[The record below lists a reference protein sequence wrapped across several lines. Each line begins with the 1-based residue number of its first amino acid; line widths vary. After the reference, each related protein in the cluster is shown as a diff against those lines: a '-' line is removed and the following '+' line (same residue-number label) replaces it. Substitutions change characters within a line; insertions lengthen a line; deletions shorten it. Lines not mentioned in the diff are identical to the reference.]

1 MGGYT
6 SNNKKIALNTL
17 YMYLRMLFVMC
28 ISLYTSRVILQILGV
43 DDFGIYNVVGGVVVL
58 FTFINQ
64 AMATSTQRYFSYE
77 LGKKGSGNISKI
89 YSITLRIHVWIAV
102 IILCLAETIGL
113 WFINYKMNFPL
124 GSMKEVNWIYQFSII
139 ACLFQIIRAPYTG
152 MVLSY
157 EKMGFI
163 AFSSIVESIMKLVI
177 VFMLLVC
184 PFDKLIFYAF
194 LTMMVSIG
202 TTIWYMIFCHQKF
215 DNVRYST
222 ESYGKETKEIVHFS
236 GWATFGS
243 IATVGYN
250 QGVNMV
256 LNVVYG
262 VVTNAA
268 MAIANQI
275 NSAILQFVGGFQQAL
290 NPQLIMSESGHDR
303 ERQETLIFQS
313 SKLSFFI
320 MLLFATPVI
329 INMPK
334 ILELWLGKYPSETI
348 AFAQLI
354 IIGALIECLSG
365 PLWVTIFATGKIRTY
380 QVIISILV
388 LLNVPLTYLYAKLG
402 YEAYVAFII
411 RDIIFVFCLVFRIIY
426 LKIIINLD
434 WFKFL
439 KKVLYPSTIVL
450 LCVVLFSLLW
460 IDKVGYSNDFVSL
473 LWQSVCIIVFCVA
486 VIFFVGLSR
495 KEKDYIKRAILNKI
509 SNRN

>member
-17 YMYLRMLFVMC
+17 YMYLRMLIVMC

-77 LGKKGSGNISKI
+77 LGKKDRGDISKI
-89 YSITLRIHVWIAV
+89 YSITLRIHIWIAL
-102 IILCLAETIGL
+102 IILCLAETVGL
-113 WFINYKMNFPL
+113 WFINYKMNFPA
-124 GSMKEVNWIYQFSII
+124 GSMEEVNWVYQFSII

-177 VFMLLVC
+177 VFMLIVC

-194 LTMMVSIG
+194 LTMIVTIG
-202 TTIWYMIFCHQKF
+202 TTIWYMVFCHQKF
-215 DNVRYST
+215 ENVRYST
-222 ESYGKETKEIVHFS
+222 DSYGKETKEIVHFS

-243 IATVGYN
+243 IANVGYN

-256 LNVVYG
+256 LNIVYG

-320 MLLFATPVI
+320 MLIFATPVI

-334 ILELWLGKYPSETI
+334 ILGLWLGKYPYETI

-380 QVIISILV
+380 QIVISSLL
-388 LLNVPLTYLYAKLG
+388 LLNVPVTYLFAKLG
-402 YEAYVAFII
+402 YEAYVAFIV
-411 RDIIFVFCLVFRIIY
+411 RDVIFIFCLISRIVF
-426 LKIIINLD
+426 LKLLINLN
-434 WFKFL
+434 WIKFS
-439 KKVLYPSTIVL
+439 KKVVCPATMVL
-450 LCVVLFSLLW
+450 LCIVLFSWLW
-460 IDKVGYSNDFVSL
+460 INKIGYSSNFVSL
-473 LWQSVCIIVFCVA
+473 LWQSGSIVLVCTAIIY
-486 VIFFVGLSR
+486 FVGLSNAEKCYIR
-495 KEKDYIKRAILNKI
+495 KAILTKI
-509 SNRN
+509 KSNT